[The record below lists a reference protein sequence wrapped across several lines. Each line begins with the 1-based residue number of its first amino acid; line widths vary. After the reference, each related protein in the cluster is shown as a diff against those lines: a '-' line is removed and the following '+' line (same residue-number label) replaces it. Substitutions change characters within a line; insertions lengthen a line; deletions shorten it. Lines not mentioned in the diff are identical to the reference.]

1 VIGAPTIS
9 YQWKLNGTN
18 LPGATSLNLSF
29 ASASL
34 ANAGSYALAAT
45 NSYGGVVSPAAILTV
60 LPPPV
65 ITITYQIVAGS
76 GGTQNLQINYAVGNL
91 YSATNVAGPWTA
103 VSGATAP
110 SCTVPINP
118 ATPIMFFR
126 VK

>member
-1 VIGAPTIS
+1 
-9 YQWKLNGTN
+9 
-18 LPGATSLNLSF
+18 
-29 ASASL
+29 
-34 ANAGSYALAAT
+34 
-45 NSYGGVVSPAAILTV
+45 
-60 LPPPV
+60 V